1 MLLCAVAIGDACFCG
16 TSAIVM
22 LCQDT
27 LKTRNSEPSSRRGLL
42 SERFHRSTGTI
53 MPFVPLISQEFYRW
67 DIVAESAK
75 MAVDVRYRLLDYI
88 NTAFWRQSLN

>member
-1 MLLCAVAIGDACFCG
+1 
-16 TSAIVM
+16 
-22 LCQDT
+22 
-27 LKTRNSEPSSRRGLL
+27 
-42 SERFHRSTGTI
+42 